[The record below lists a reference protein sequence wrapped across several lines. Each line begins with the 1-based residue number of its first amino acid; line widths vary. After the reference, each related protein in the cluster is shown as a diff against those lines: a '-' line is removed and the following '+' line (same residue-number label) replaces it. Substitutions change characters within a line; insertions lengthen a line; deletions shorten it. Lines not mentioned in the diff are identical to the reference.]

1 MRKYV
6 HAECSTIRKTVP
18 SPCSYPNH
26 LKSLDWLSIDLHALR
41 MLSVSHSVLVLTVE
55 IGFEAHSLPT
65 NIDSIS
71 CEDIVYGLKSTWK

>member
-1 MRKYV
+1 MQNVQRYGKQYG
-6 HAECSTIRKTVP
+6 ARAPTQIS
-18 SPCSYPNH
+18 
-26 LKSLDWLSIDLHALR
+26 LKSLDWFSIDLHALR